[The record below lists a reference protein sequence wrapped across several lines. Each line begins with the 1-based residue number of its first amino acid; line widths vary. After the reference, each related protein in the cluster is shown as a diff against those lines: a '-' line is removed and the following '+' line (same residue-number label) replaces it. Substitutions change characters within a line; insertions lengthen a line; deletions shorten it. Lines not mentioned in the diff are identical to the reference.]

1 MFSPIKDRFV
11 HAHELIKKGPP
22 VSKMDQY
29 DGKSRSQSD
38 QGGKKRNDIKHTKST
53 LYINVVVK
61 NSVQVVNNEL
71 ERMARG
77 WWQDNKMER
86 GARDFQ
92 FEWIRA
98 VTQQKVIQLA
108 GLALAS
114 SFTPRKV
121 AVQLSNDLYR

>member
-1 MFSPIKDRFV
+1 M
-11 HAHELIKKGPP
+11 
-22 VSKMDQY
+22 
-29 DGKSRSQSD
+29 
-38 QGGKKRNDIKHTKST
+38 
-53 LYINVVVK
+53 
-61 NSVQVVNNEL
+61 QVVNNEL

-77 WWQDNKMER
+77 WWQDNKNER
-86 GARDFQ
+86 GRDFQ

-114 SFTPRKV
+114 DFTPRKV